1 MSPALEV
8 WVLTSGP
15 PRESLFSFNLDKGF
29 PSGSVV
35 DNLSAMQETQFRTL
49 DQEDPLEKKMATHSS
64 NLAWR
69 IPWTEESAG
78 LRSIRSQRV
87 RHD

>member
-1 MSPALEV
+1 MSPALEE

-35 DNLSAMQETQFRTL
+35 DNLPAMQETQFRTL

-64 NLAWR
+64 ILTRGA
-69 IPWTEESAG
+69 
-78 LRSIRSQRV
+78 SQATV
-87 RHD
+87 PGGAKSWAQLSH